1 MGLSATD
8 KAAILDALLRGT
20 AYSGH
25 ASLYLG
31 LHTGSPGADGTANEL
46 SYAGYARQPIT
57 FAEADASG
65 SVNNIDAVFAEAPE
79 TIGALTH
86 FSLHTAATGAAM
98 VFTGTLTGNVLEA
111 GKLPKVPAGF
121 ILIQ

>member
-8 KAAILDALLRGT
+8 EAAILNALLRGT

-46 SYAGYARQPIT
+46 SYSGYVRQSIT

-65 SVNNIDAVFAEAPE
+65 SVNDIDAVYAEAPE
-79 TIGALTH
+79 TIGNITY

-98 VFTGTLTGNVLEA
+98 VFTGTLTGNPLET
-111 GKLPKVPAGF
+111 GKVPKILAGQ
-121 ILIQ
+121 ILIS